1 MADFDTWDITVL
13 AKLAREQR
21 QLITA
26 QQDLIKE
33 LQVDK
38 RDLLNEIRR
47 IFKGQAHD
55 ARSKD

>member
-38 RDLLNEIRR
+38 RDQLNEIRR
-47 IFKGQAHD
+47 LFKGHAHD
-55 ARSKD
+55 AGSKD